1 MRSLF
6 LCRFA
11 NAPDF
16 VCWNW
21 KPADF
26 EPELALGQAA
36 ENLESGRNAFD
47 AAGCAQCHRF
57 NEKGGSVGPDL
68 SGLAKRM
75 KPTDVLEAILEPSRT
90 IPDEYALQQFTMSD
104 GEAHVGQVQ
113 EENSAVVILRGVSAT
128 GAPLRLAK
136 ALIVSRKKLN
146 VSNMPPGTVN
156 TLQKQQILDLIAY
169 LLNE

>member
-1 MRSLF
+1 
-6 LCRFA
+6 
-11 NAPDF
+11 
-16 VCWNW
+16 
-21 KPADF
+21 
-26 EPELALGQAA
+26 
-36 ENLESGRNAFD
+36 
-47 AAGCAQCHRF
+47 
-57 NEKGGSVGPDL
+57 
-68 SGLAKRM
+68 
-75 KPTDVLEAILEPSRT
+75 
-90 IPDEYALQQFTMSD
+90 MSD